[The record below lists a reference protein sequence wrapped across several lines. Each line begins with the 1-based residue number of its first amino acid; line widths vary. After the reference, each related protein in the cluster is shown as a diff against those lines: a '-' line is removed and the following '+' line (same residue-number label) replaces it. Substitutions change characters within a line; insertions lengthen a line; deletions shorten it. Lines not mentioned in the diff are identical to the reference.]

1 MILYGTL
8 ALSALGAALLVYR
21 HDLYD
26 REPAPLLALSVGLG
40 AALMALAGQAESWI
54 LGWSGITSRAGITGL
69 AAVLEEALKLLAV
82 VGVALAARKQF
93 NDPLDS
99 LIYGSMA
106 GLGMAIEESVFYLR
120 HGPRR
125 PAVLPPVE
133 LARIC
138 GHLVMGGIGGF
149 GVGLAA
155 IRRRAWP
162 FALAGGLFAA
172 MGLHFAWDWLATSVL
187 DAGRLGPH
195 DTLLGVAIMTG
206 GLALYGTLTVIG
218 SAWSHG
224 LFAPDRPARLWGWP
238 FNRAGR
244 KI

>member
-8 ALSALGAALLVYR
+8 GLCALGAAFLVYR

-26 REPAPLLALSVGLG
+26 REPVPLLALSVVLG
-40 AALMALAGQAESWI
+40 AALMALAGQAESWV
-54 LGWSGITSRAGITGL
+54 LEWSGVTSRPGI
-69 AAVLEEALKLLAV
+69 AAVAAVVEEILKLVTV
-82 VGVALAARKQF
+82 VGVALLARKQF
-93 NDPLDS
+93 NDPLDG

-106 GLGMAIEESVFYLR
+106 GLGMAIEESAFYLR

-125 PAVLPPVE
+125 PEVLPPVE

-155 IRRRAWP
+155 IGKRAWP
-162 FALAGGLFAA
+162 FALAGGFFAA
-172 MGLHFAWDWLATSVL
+172 MGLHFAWDWLAISAL
-187 DAGRLGPH
+187 DGGGLDPRH
-195 DTLLGVAIMTG
+195 TLLGVAIMTG
-206 GLALYGTLTVIG
+206 GLALYGALTAIG
-218 SAWSHG
+218 SGWSHG
-224 LFAPDRPARLWGWP
+224 LFAPNRPALLWGWP